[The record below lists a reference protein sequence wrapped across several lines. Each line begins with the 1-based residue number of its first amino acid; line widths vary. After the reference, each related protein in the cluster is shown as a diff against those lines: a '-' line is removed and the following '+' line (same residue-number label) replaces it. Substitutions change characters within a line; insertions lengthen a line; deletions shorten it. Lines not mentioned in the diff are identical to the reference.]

1 MKNSVSPGTHSG
13 NRTSTQSLYPGLLP
27 FGWGE
32 PFATHAQAQPKF
44 EPARL
49 VVVSRGLALAQ
60 GNFGEAWCSPTGRF
74 RSRMEAEDLA
84 LCAGDWVM
92 LRRTPGESRA
102 LLVDLLPRT
111 TVLTRQEAG
120 LRGRGQ
126 VLASNLDCVLL
137 AMGLDRDFN
146 PARMERLLAL
156 AMGSGAQPVIVLTKA
171 DLVEEPAAFVARME
185 GLAPGVPMI
194 VLSTITGGGLSEVR
208 SLLGPGRTGVLIGS
222 SGVGKSTL
230 LNTLAGSELGRTRE
244 VRTSD
249 GRGQHTTSTRE
260 LFLLPEGG
268 CLIDT
273 PGIREVGLLA
283 GSTDLQGAFSDIEAL
298 AEGCRYRDCAHG
310 GEPGCAVH
318 AAMTEGLLDPQRH
331 ERFLRLRREVE
342 YTAARTDERLWR
354 ERERRWRDIAKACR
368 SMKGRN

>member
-1 MKNSVSPGTHSG
+1 MKNSVFPGTHSG
-13 NRTSTQSLYPGLLP
+13 NRTPSRYLFPGLLP

-32 PFATHAQAQPKF
+32 PFATHAQTQPDH

-49 VVVSRGLALAQ
+49 VAVSRGLALAQ
-60 GNFGEAWCSPTGRF
+60 GDLGEVWCTPTGRF
-74 RSRMEAEDLA
+74 RSRMETEGLA

-102 LLVDLLPRT
+102 LLVDLLPRIT
-111 TVLTRQEAG
+111 LLARQEAG
-120 LRGRGQ
+120 SRGRGQ

-171 DLVEEPAAFVARME
+171 DLVEDPAAFVARME
-185 GLAPGVPMI
+185 GLASGVPVI
-194 VLSTITGGGLSEVR
+194 VLSTITGMGLREVR

-230 LNTLAGSELGRTRE
+230 LNALAGSELRLTRE
-244 VRTSD
+244 VRASD
-249 GRGQHTTSTRE
+249 GRGRHTTSLRE
-260 LFLLPEGG
+260 LFLLPDGG

-283 GSTDLQGAFSDIEAL
+283 GAADLQGAFADIEAL

-310 GEPGCAVH
+310 AEPGCAVH
-318 AAMTEGLLDPQRH
+318 AAMIEGFLEPQRYEH
-331 ERFLRLRREVE
+331 FLRLRREVE
-342 YTAARTDERLWR
+342 YTAARADERLWR
-354 ERERRWRDIAKACR
+354 ERERRWRDIAKASR
-368 SMKGRN
+368 SMKGRK